1 MARVLH
7 RKIAYIGLPVC
18 YAMLLLLSQDGG
30 QAQAQGPREQEQALA
45 RLRAIP
51 EGDDD
56 ERPTDPACV
65 RILGS
70 EYCAAEEREV
80 AATLVRSGPQGIAA
94 HPPEKPSV
102 VGFVRQGWPLTIE
115 FQPQPGTFTIFRVKL
130 YHRRLLF
137 PYFEVAY
144 RRVLDPDGSGG
155 RQIVDIGAL
164 DLSGDPGAGDG
175 ARIARYDIRSYRL
188 VGGALQRR
196 HGFLVRAPVALFG
209 LSAGP
214 EAHGSLT
221 LRNVRFLAP
230 TTIRPPAGTRTVQAS
245 FSYALD
251 VDYDA
256 VAAELLRCPR
266 LCASL
271 GDVGTNLAT
280 RRTPQALQNLT
291 IRHDPLPGNYE
302 VVVRAWLQCGGGSQ
316 ADMLA
321 RCRHKSAWSIGR
333 TDPRLQIQ

>member
-1 MARVLH
+1 MARVLN

-18 YAMLLLLSQDGG
+18 YAMLLLLSQAGG
-30 QAQAQGPREQEQALA
+30 QAQAQSSREQEQALA

-56 ERPTDPACV
+56 ERPTDPACI

-70 EYCAAEEREV
+70 EHCAAEERAL
-80 AATLVRSGPQGIAA
+80 AATLVQNGPRGIAGQA
-94 HPPEKPSV
+94 PEKPSV

-221 LRNVRFLAP
+221 LRNVRFLGR
-230 TTIRPPAGTRTVQAS
+230 TTIGRRANGSAPIL

-280 RRTPQALQNLT
+280 RRTPAAQAQWAIGPDT
-291 IRHDPLPGNYE
+291 QPGSYE
-302 VVVRAWLQCGGGSQ
+302 IVVRAWGQCGGGSQ